1 MELEDL
7 IKPHPLVGQI
17 CMVGDGQKFLSALI
31 VLDREGTS
39 EKWASDNS
47 IDYDIDT
54 FHNNPEVIKAIQ
66 AQIDDANSKV
76 ANVQQIKK
84 FTILEEEWTDTS
96 GELTPTLKLKRN
108 VINETY
114 KDKIDAIR
122 FSVNELCSTFPIY
135 EQDR

>member
-1 MELEDL
+1 M
-7 IKPHPLVGQI
+7 
-17 CMVGDGQKFLSALI
+17 
-31 VLDREGTS
+31 
-39 EKWASDNS
+39 
-47 IDYDIDT
+47 
-54 FHNNPEVIKAIQ
+54 IKAIQ

-114 KDKIDAIR
+114 KDKIDAMYK
-122 FSVNELCSTFPIY
+122 E
-135 EQDR
+135 